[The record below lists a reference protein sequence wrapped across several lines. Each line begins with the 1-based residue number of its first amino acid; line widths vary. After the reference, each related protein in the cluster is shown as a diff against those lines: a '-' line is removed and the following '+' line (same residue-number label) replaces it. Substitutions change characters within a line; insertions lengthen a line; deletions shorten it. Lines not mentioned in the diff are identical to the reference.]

1 MLKQITIVA
10 IALAVTTFE
19 VEAKRVGG
27 SRSSGAQ
34 RPATVKQVPKE
45 QNNHKDEDAK
55 ASFSIRAPRMQV
67 SSPATAMPSHAP
79 AADPDAVRRQSEQML
94 LRAAEEDE
102 KRRELEEKRAE
113 AIAAYE
119 KEQAEERR
127 RLARA
132 AQERE
137 AHRLKLVRESRCQ
150 FKPVMTDDDIARCR
164 EVYR

>member
-1 MLKQITIVA
+1 MLKQIAIVA
-10 IALAVTTFE
+10 IALAVTAFE
-19 VEAKRVGG
+19 VEAQGAG
-27 SRSSGAQ
+27 GAQ
-34 RPATVKQVPKE
+34 RATVKQL
-45 QNNHKDEDAK
+45 
-55 ASFSIRAPRMQV
+55 
-67 SSPATAMPSHAP
+67 TA
-79 AADPDAVRRQSEQML
+79 AADPDMLRRENEQML

-102 KRRELEEKRAE
+102 KRRQLEEERAE

-127 RLARA
+127 RLARV

-164 EVYR
+164 DVYR